1 MQKQTKKV
9 KAAGKGLKMIAFYL
23 RHGFIITDYHNGSFT
38 LAK

>member
-1 MQKQTKKV
+1 MKNKTKRI
-9 KAAGKGLKMIAFYL
+9 KAAGKGLKLIAFYL